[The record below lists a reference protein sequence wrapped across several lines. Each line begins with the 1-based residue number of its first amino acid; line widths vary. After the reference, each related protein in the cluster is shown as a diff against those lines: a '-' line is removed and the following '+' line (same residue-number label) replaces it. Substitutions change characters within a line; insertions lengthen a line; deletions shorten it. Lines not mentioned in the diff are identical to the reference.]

1 MAVATRTLK
10 DTAVNASG
18 AGGKVTILVNWDDSA
33 ASNQNILDASDAEGA
48 ATDPRLSIVS
58 CWWSV
63 ASQTDILWDATT
75 NVVALSLTGNGK
87 YNAGGQA
94 LPALPNTNASGATG
108 VVLNTIGSA
117 SVGTFIVKFRI
128 VPGFDNI
135 T

>member
-1 MAVATRTLK
+1 MALVLQEIV
-10 DTAVNASG
+10 DSDFEYIV
-18 AGGKVTILVNWDDSA
+18 KVTTTGTNSA
-33 ASNQNILDASDAEGA
+33 ASILDASDAEGA

-75 NVVALSLTGNGK
+75 NVVALSLTGNGN

-108 VVLNTIGSA
+108 DVLITNGSA
-117 SVGTFIVKFRI
+117 SVGNLIVKFRK
-128 VPGFDNI
+128 VSGFDNI